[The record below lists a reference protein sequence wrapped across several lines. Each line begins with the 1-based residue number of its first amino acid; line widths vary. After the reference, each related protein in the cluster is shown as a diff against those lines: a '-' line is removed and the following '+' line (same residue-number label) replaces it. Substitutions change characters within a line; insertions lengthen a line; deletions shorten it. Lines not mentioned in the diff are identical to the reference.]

1 MASLDA
7 EAEAA
12 RAGKGASLTVHRRP
26 PRLWSRHRQRLGPAA
41 ESAVVRHAEIEI
53 EQLEDGADQPFGLA

>member
-12 RAGKGASLTVHRRP
+12 RAGKGASLTMD
-26 PRLWSRHRQRLGPAA
+26 RQI
-41 ESAVVRHAEIEI
+41 VDDD
-53 EQLEDGADQPFGLA
+53 EQLALGLADQAL

>member
-12 RAGKGASLTVHRRP
+12 RAGKGASLTP
-26 PRLWSRHRQRLGPAA
+26 CRQ
-41 ESAVVRHAEIEI
+41 HAMLDIE
-53 EQLEDGADQPFGLA
+53 

>member
-12 RAGKGASLTVHRRP
+12 RAGKGASLTAYLTDVLT
-26 PRLWSRHRQRLGPAA
+26 RLVNNWPNRRLGELLPWIWTPEAT
-41 ESAVVRHAEIEI
+41 
-53 EQLEDGADQPFGLA
+53 

>member
-12 RAGKGASLTVHRRP
+12 RAGKGASLTLRP
-26 PRLWSRHRQRLGPAA
+26 NAA
-41 ESAVVRHAEIEI
+41 EKGRMAWQKATGYGRRSLAETAVGR
-53 EQLEDGADQPFGLA
+53 